1 VSRPIL
7 ALVGVNALVAGAIA
21 VLVWTEPEPWTP
33 PAAILP
39 DPASFRL
46 ATEAPQ
52 GFDGTLQV
60 AITERPLFFPSRRPY
75 VADAAPVAADE
86 PGPDPFADV
95 SLLGLYSDHRGKG
108 GLIIRE
114 KSESRRL
121 ALGERVGDWELVALD
136 GLEARFRKGS
146 EEKRLELV
154 HARAN
159 GPVPAGAPPSVDK
172 AQPLSLNSPPGSRA
186 GAPPS
191 PAVAAVPNDVADEIK
206 LRRARREATLKAA
219 RERLQARRDALERR

>member
-1 VSRPIL
+1 MSRPVL
-7 ALVGVNALVAGAIA
+7 LLVGVNVLVAGAIA
-21 VLVWTEPEPWTP
+21 MLVWTDPEPWSP

-46 ATEAPQ
+46 ATEVPQ
-52 GFDGTLQV
+52 GFDAALQV
-60 AITERPLFFPSRRPY
+60 AITDRPLFFPSRRPY
-75 VADAAPVAADE
+75 VADAAPVAADTQ
-86 PGPDPFADV
+86 GPDPFDDV
-95 SLLGLYSDHRGKG
+95 SLLGLYSDRKGKG

-114 KSESRRL
+114 KAESRRL
-121 ALGERVGDWELVALD
+121 TLGERVGDWELVALD
-136 GLEARFRKGS
+136 GLEARFRKGT

-159 GPVPAGAPPSVDK
+159 GPVPAGAPPAADK
-172 AQPLSLNSPPGSRA
+172 APPLLLNSPPGSRA
-186 GAPPS
+186 GTPPT
-191 PAVAAVPNDVADEIK
+191 PAAAAVPNDIAEEIK